1 MDMLGE
7 KKVNV
12 WLYVSIVLII
22 YVIVN
27 ISVNTNKVCVETKD
41 VVVVVN
47 GEEITEGDIYNA
59 FLDYRGGIIE
69 FLIQDKALEQKAKEL
84 GVEITKEDVNNEF
97 QNYKESFADEE
108 EFREYLKDVNLTEN
122 GIKRNIYR
130 ELIIDSL
137 RDKLGEDIEISED
150 EIKERYDYSYES
162 YVNIDVDYVV
172 VNNKD
177 KLDEIY
183 DYALENGVEGLED
196 KYKDHIDMIN
206 TEEGVRVFDHNFGE
220 YVLNSKVG
228 DVYKRGSDS
237 DDSYLV
243 IIIKDKKE
251 DYEDLKDT
259 IREQLVYEMSEVKFE
274 EIVQGLINDID
285 VEYK

>member
-1 MDMLGE
+1 MDE
-7 KKVNV
+7 RKINV

-22 YVIVN
+22 YIIVN

-41 VVVVVN
+41 VVAVVN
-47 GEEITEGDIYNA
+47 GDEITAGDVYNA

-97 QNYKESFADEE
+97 QNYKESFAGEE

-150 EIKERYDYSYES
+150 EIKERFDYSYES
-162 YVNIDVDYVV
+162 YVNIDIDYAV

-196 KYKDHIDMIN
+196 KYKDYIDMIN
-206 TEEGVRVFDHNFGE
+206 TEEGVRVFDNYFGE

-228 DVYKRGSDS
+228 DVYKRGSES

-251 DYEDLKDT
+251 TYEDLKDT
-259 IREQLVYEMSEVKFE
+259 IREQLVHEIREVKFE
-274 EIVQGLINDID
+274 ELVQGLINDID

>member
-12 WLYVSIVLII
+12 WLYISIVLII
-22 YVIVN
+22 YIIVN

-41 VVVVVN
+41 VVAVVN
-47 GEEITEGDIYNA
+47 GDEITEGDVYNA

-206 TEEGVRVFDHNFGE
+206 TEEGVRVFDNYFGE

-228 DVYKRGSDS
+228 DVYKRGSES
-237 DDSYLV
+237 DDRYLV
-243 IIIKDKKE
+243 IIVKDKKE

>member
-1 MDMLGE
+1 MDE
-7 KKVNV
+7 RKINV

-41 VVVVVN
+41 VVAVVN
-47 GEEITEGDIYNA
+47 GDEITEGDVYNA

-97 QNYKESFADEE
+97 QNYKESFAGEE

-150 EIKERYDYSYES
+150 EIKERFDYSYES
-162 YVNIDVDYVV
+162 YVNIDIDYVV

-183 DYALENGVEGLED
+183 DYVLENGVEGLED

-206 TEEGVRVFDHNFGE
+206 TDEGVRVFDNYFGE

-251 DYEDLKDT
+251 TYEDLKDT
-259 IREQLVYEMSEVKFE
+259 IREQLVYEISEAKFE
-274 EIVQGLINDID
+274 ELVQGLINDID